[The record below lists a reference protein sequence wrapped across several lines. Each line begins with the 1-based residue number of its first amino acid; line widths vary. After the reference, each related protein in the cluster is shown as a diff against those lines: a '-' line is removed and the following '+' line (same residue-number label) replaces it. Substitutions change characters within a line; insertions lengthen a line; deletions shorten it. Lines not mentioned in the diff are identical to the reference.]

1 MSTDAIK
8 QPSVTGCDR
17 SVTGR
22 DRAGQSSKHRY
33 RNGFSLP
40 VTAVTGVTGKS
51 HHTYRKYIFSNIRA
65 VSKNIRPHK
74 RCVQIAV
81 TPVTDILKHSHI
93 NGFSCDRSKNA
104 TGHTGHKKIKTGL
117 YQCFQVCTI
126 PVTPN
131 LSGATPC

>member
-1 MSTDAIK
+1 MLTDAIK
-8 QPSVTGCDR
+8 QPPVTGCDR
-17 SVTGR
+17 CVTGR

-40 VTAVTGVTGKS
+40 VTAVTAVTGKT
-51 HHTYRKYIFSNIRA
+51 HHTYRKYIFSFIPIIVKNIRA
-65 VSKNIRPHK
+65 R
-74 RCVQIAV
+74 RGCAQIAV
-81 TPVTDILKHSHI
+81 TPVTYILKHSHI

-117 YQCFQVCTI
+117 YQCFQASTI